1 MPPERGIHAAIRG
14 GSMSGRQSALRTWSC
29 PHGDEGNR
37 GGGRTMRVV
46 HRLSFVIA
54 PGHTNATARFVS
66 DRSFE
71 LSAILAEAW
80 ENGEVP
86 EEHVPAPF
94 SLEIFPAAD
103 HAAAIRIVDPSR
115 SVGHTGRV

>member
-1 MPPERGIHAAIRG
+1 
-14 GSMSGRQSALRTWSC
+14 
-29 PHGDEGNR
+29 
-37 GGGRTMRVV
+37 MRVV

-115 SVGHTGRV
+115 SVGHTGRVQVNQWIRPNWPVMFAVQLVGSARSRPVNVSVLLESRAA